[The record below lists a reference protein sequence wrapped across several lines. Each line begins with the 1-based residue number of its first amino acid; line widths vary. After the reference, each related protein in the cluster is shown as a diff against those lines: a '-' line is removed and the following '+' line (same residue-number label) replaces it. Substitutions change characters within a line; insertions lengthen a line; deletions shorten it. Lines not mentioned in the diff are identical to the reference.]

1 MELPQ
6 WSLKLAAG
14 TINPFILVPLLFI
27 IPLFFLVK
35 FRNSKSK
42 LNLPPSP
49 PTLPLIGNLHQVGA
63 VPYRSL
69 KSLADKYGS
78 LMLLHFGSA
87 PTLVVSSAQVAEVI
101 TRDHDVVFADRPR
114 LSVANIFFFGWSDL
128 AFCPYGEYWRQVKK
142 ICVLELLSQKRVQGF
157 DFVREEETDKLV
169 DEISAASA
177 RGEAVDLSELLVSI
191 SNNIVSRSALGR
203 TYTKTQDG
211 ELSSGDLV
219 RTALGLVGG
228 FCIKDLFPWLG
239 FLDTLRGFNAKVHK
253 ASKALHDFLDK
264 VIEEHEAANKKGSSN
279 VSSVDR
285 KDIIDILLQLEREGK
300 LGINLTRNN
309 MKAVVMDMFIG
320 GTDTTASTM
329 DWAMAEMMKN
339 PCILNKAQEEVRKV
353 VGKKVK
359 VEESDLDSMSYLKCV
374 IKETL
379 RLHVSGIIPRQTT
392 SAVKVNGYDIP
403 AKTRVLINTWAIQRD
418 PKQWDNPE
426 EFNPER
432 FVGNELDFRGQNKE
446 YLPFG
451 TGRRICP
458 GISYALK
465 EVEYV
470 VANLLYKFDW
480 AVGGGDRGEDMD
492 MTDNFDMVIRRKM
505 PLVLVPTL
513 HYSN

>member
-1 MELPQ
+1 MEIP
-6 WSLKLAAG
+6 
-14 TINPFILVPLLFI
+14 IIVFPLLFI
-27 IPLFFLVK
+27 IPLFFLSK

-49 PTLPLIGNLHQVGA
+49 PTLPFIGNLHQVGA

-78 LMLLHFGSA
+78 LMLVHFGSA
-87 PTLVVSSAQVAEVI
+87 PTVVVSSAQVAEVI

-114 LSVANIFFFGWSDL
+114 MSVANVFFFGWSDL

-169 DEISAASA
+169 DEISAAGR
-177 RGEAVDLSELLVSI
+177 RGESVDLSEMLVSI

-203 TYTKTQDG
+203 TYTKSEDG

-219 RTALGLVGG
+219 RTSLGLVGG
-228 FCIKDLFPWLG
+228 FCFKDFFPWLG

-253 ASKALHDFLDK
+253 ASKALHVFLDK
-264 VIEEHEAANKKGSSN
+264 VIEEHEAANNKEGSNAVGSA
-279 VSSVDR
+279 DR

-329 DWAMAEMMKN
+329 DWAMAEMIKN
-339 PCILNKAQEEVRKV
+339 PTILKKAQEEVRKV
-353 VGKKVK
+353 VGKKPK
-359 VEESDLDSMSYLKCV
+359 VEESDLDNLSYLKCV

-392 SAVKVNGYDIP
+392 SAVKLNGYDIP
-403 AKTRVLINTWAIQRD
+403 ANTRVLINTWAIQRD
-418 PKQWDNPE
+418 GKQWERPE

-432 FVGNELDFRGQNKE
+432 FVGNELDFRGQHKE

-470 VANLLYKFDW
+470 VANLIYKFDW
-480 AVGGGDRGEDMD
+480 GVAGGKRGEDLD

-505 PLVLVPTL
+505 PLVLLPTL
-513 HYSN
+513 HD